1 MKMTCVEI
9 SNKPIEPRI
18 IYVLFDDPE
27 KAAEFVDEVKE
38 DYDFH
43 FLKSYEDDEKRF
55 AYPFGR
61 SREVFANTT
70 LAKLK
75 EKLYGTGWR

>member
-43 FLKSYEDDEKRF
+43 FLKSYEDD
-55 AYPFGR
+55 
-61 SREVFANTT
+61 
-70 LAKLK
+70 
-75 EKLYGTGWR
+75 